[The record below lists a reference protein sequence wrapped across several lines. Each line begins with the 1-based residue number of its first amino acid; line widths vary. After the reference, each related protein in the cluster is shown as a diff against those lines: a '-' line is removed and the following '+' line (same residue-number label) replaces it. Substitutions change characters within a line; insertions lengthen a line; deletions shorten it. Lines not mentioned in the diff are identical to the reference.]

1 MAQRIKEQIG
11 TFAAIKPEGHFF
23 QVGGEVFRADLVL
36 PDKNKIML
44 PEERPLVQIVHWRV
58 TPKVAALIKATMVA
72 PAIAVAGWLVQN
84 FLQLRGVVNLT
95 ASRVDL
101 AFIVLALFVAGF
113 ALTIGWRH
121 KRIWR
126 LAIFVF

>member
-1 MAQRIKEQIG
+1 
-11 TFAAIKPEGHFF
+11 
-23 QVGGEVFRADLVL
+23 
-36 PDKNKIML
+36 
-44 PEERPLVQIVHWRV
+44 
-58 TPKVAALIKATMVA
+58 MVA

-126 LAIFVF
+126 LAIFVFLAMGAFVVDHSVPKPQVTNISTPAPYVRPAGWRVIEDWQKES